1 MNDVNQQIKGTRRK
15 TSSRIVAIKGASRS
29 SFTKKD
35 DYQISDIVLIKPFS
49 GHPIDDHFA
58 TKKTFIP
65 TVGFDDLT
73 KYFRKGLIDLYE
85 FKQLIVA
92 FCDTVEQLKFNQYIL
107 YGGGAIIQGRFNYYD
122 K

>member
-29 SFTKKD
+29 SITRKD
-35 DYQISDIVLIKPFS
+35 DYQISDILLIKPFS

-58 TKKTFIP
+58 MKKTFKP

-73 KYFRKGLIDLYE
+73 EFFRKGFIDLYE
-85 FKQLIVA
+85 LKQLIVA
-92 FCDTVEQLKFNQYIL
+92 FCDTVGQLKLNQNIL
-107 YGGGAIIQGRFNYYD
+107 NGGGAIIQGRFNNYG

>member
-29 SFTKKD
+29 TFTRKD
-35 DYQISDIVLIKPFS
+35 DNQISDIMLIEPFS

-58 TKKTFIP
+58 TKKTFMP

-73 KYFRKGLIDLYE
+73 EFFRKGLIDLYE
-85 FKQLIVA
+85 LKQLIVA
-92 FCDTVEQLKFNQYIL
+92 FCDTVDQLKFNQNIL
-107 YGGGAIIQGRFNYYD
+107 YGGGAIIQGRFNSYG